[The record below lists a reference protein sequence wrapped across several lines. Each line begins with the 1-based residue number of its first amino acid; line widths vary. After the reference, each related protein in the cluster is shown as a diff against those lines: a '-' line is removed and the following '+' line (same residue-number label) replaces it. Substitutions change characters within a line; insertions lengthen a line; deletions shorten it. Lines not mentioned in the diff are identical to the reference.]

1 MSATANNAN
10 QSSVIE
16 DRAAQFLARRRFE
29 EWNAEDQAELENW
42 LGESMSHRV
51 AFWRLEATLARTN
64 RLAALQSRNPVNQS
78 RMAERGKAALKIAAV
93 VSITA
98 FAGLGT
104 AYLFTRDGSKLY
116 STPVGGHEILS
127 LRDGSTIELN
137 TDTSVRLDAS
147 QRSATLEHGEAY
159 FQIQHDAEHPF
170 VLKVAGHVVTDLGT
184 KFLVR
189 SAGQRVE
196 VSLIEG
202 MARIE
207 AKEKPSQEALLTPG
221 DFAVATADELEVRR
235 QQPAAVKQELGW
247 RRGVI
252 VFDNTSLADAAAEF
266 NRYNDTKLIVADPEI
281 GRMKIGATFPAHDV
295 ERFARAAHVLLGA
308 RLIKKGNEIVIT
320 R

>member
-127 LRDGSTIELN
+127 LHDGSTIELN

-147 QRSATLEHGEAY
+147 QRSATLERGEAY
-159 FQIQHDAEHPF
+159 FQVKHDSAHPF
-170 VLKVAGHVVTDLGT
+170 VVIAGGHRITDLGT
-184 KFLVR
+184 KFDVR
-189 SAGQRVE
+189 RDLGALQVTLLEGKVRFSAGAKPILLDPGNVVTASGGR
-196 VSLIEG
+196 VSL
-202 MARIE
+202 ARR
-207 AKEKPSQEALLTPG
+207 PLQTLN
-221 DFAVATADELEVRR
+221 DELS
-235 QQPAAVKQELGW
+235 W
-247 RRGVI
+247 RKGVL
-252 VFDNTSLADAAAEF
+252 VFKYRTLADVAAEF
-266 NRYNDTKLIVADPEI
+266 NRYNTK
-281 GRMKIGATFPAHDV
+281 K
-295 ERFARAAHVLLGA
+295 
-308 RLIKKGNEIVIT
+308 IVIADADVGRLMIFGTFRTEDVDLFT
-320 R
+320 RVTQKALGLTVKDEGDQIVISR